1 MVKSLNQIHQVAN
14 MNEYNPDPAAK
25 KVKYIAS
32 IIYLLVF
39 AFLVG
44 GSYIN
49 QQQQA
54 SVQTNDEELVVI
66 WPETKV
72 THNK

>member
-1 MVKSLNQIHQVAN
+1 

-32 IIYLLVF
+32 IVYLLVL
-39 AFLVG
+39 AFIVG

-49 QQQQA
+49 QQLQES
-54 SVQTNDEELVVI
+54 SVNEIDDYYTVSDGVVV
-66 WPETKV
+66 PDKSV
-72 THNK
+72 VPDF

>member
-1 MVKSLNQIHQVAN
+1 MTESS
-14 MNEYNPDPAAK
+14 PDQAAK

-39 AFLVG
+39 SFIVG

-49 QQQQA
+49 QQQEPSA
-54 SVQTNDEELVVI
+54 LTDDTEVVFRSEI
-66 WPETKV
+66 
-72 THNK
+72 N

>member
-1 MVKSLNQIHQVAN
+1 MTKT
-14 MNEYNPDPAAK
+14 NPDQAAK

-39 AFLVG
+39 AFIVG

-49 QQQQA
+49 QQQ
-54 SVQTNDEELVVI
+54 
-66 WPETKV
+66 ETKV
-72 THNK
+72 QATDNEVVIIPDVK

>member
-1 MVKSLNQIHQVAN
+1 MVESLNQIHQVAN

-49 QQQQA
+49 QQQET
-54 SVQTNDEELVVI
+54 SIQTIDEDPVVI
-66 WPETKV
+66 WPEV
-72 THNK
+72 N

>member
-1 MVKSLNQIHQVAN
+1 MVESLNQIHQVAN

-25 KVKYIAS
+25 KVRYIAS

-49 QQQQA
+49 QQQETPI
-54 SVQTNDEELVVI
+54 QTNDKNPVVI
-66 WPETKV
+66 WPEV
-72 THNK
+72 N

>member
-1 MVKSLNQIHQVAN
+1 MVESLNQMHQVAN

-49 QQQQA
+49 QQQET
-54 SVQTNDEELVVI
+54 STQTNNEDPVVI
-66 WPETKV
+66 WPEV
-72 THNK
+72 N

>member
-1 MVKSLNQIHQVAN
+1 MTNNSPEQ
-14 MNEYNPDPAAK
+14 AAK

-39 AFLVG
+39 TFIVG

-49 QQQQA
+49 QQMSPA
-54 SVQTNDEELVVI
+54 AEPKDDAVVI
-66 WPETKV
+66 A
-72 THNK
+72 N